1 MTKGNSPYDLMR
13 CVCERIYFEPQA
25 VTLPSLKIGTCS
37 PDVNE
42 GFPKNNYSKSLFRGK
57 PKRIKP
63 SFLFFRDALSGKHD
77 DYMMSCHSATTH
89 SVLLLLAPATLT
101 LSHLSYLLY
110 SGDVG
115 ITKCPLRHRA
125 IPALRVQAD
134 LISLCF
140 TGIQDCIVKESRN
153 PASISFKFLH
163 HTHFSLPFL
172 LLSRR
177 LRLQSTVH
185 HLHIKSSSTLHK
197 NEKQALFWFQ

>member
-1 MTKGNSPYDLMR
+1 MKCQQSQPDLCAREGNPGKRKMTKGNSPYDLIR

-110 SGDVG
+110 SGNVG

-125 IPALRVQAD
+125 TPALRVQAD

-140 TGIQDCIVKESRN
+140 TGI
-153 PASISFKFLH
+153 
-163 HTHFSLPFL
+163 
-172 LLSRR
+172 
-177 LRLQSTVH
+177 
-185 HLHIKSSSTLHK
+185 
-197 NEKQALFWFQ
+197 